1 MTRQARVPDQHVPS
15 SFPRPRRWVT
25 DAVCEAGTDH
35 LPPHKAA
42 VLQEAL
48 VQPEPQAT
56 YRECKLAIP
65 SLHPLLCDSNLGRAL
80 DLLGTATSLPLD
92 CSSVACS
99 GVRITMQAMLCSC
112 LSMLSALHHG
122 MKWCGCHAEQ
132 GSLQPGKQR
141 AASIWGLAEG
151 ILEDEIHQSG
161 VHSKLCPTCNVSYV
175 IHLSMSHGWVLQ
187 GLPPGSA
194 AMNRA
199 GQEEIMLMQST
210 AAPDLPILE
219 AVLELSGSHHDTGA
233 AIPEQTPAEEQI
245 DAAMAGG
252 TKQHPDPALPLKS
265 LQPQSAETLQAA
277 DNLSAEATV
286 KSPPGPLQKEAK
298 LSQLRLEALVN
309 YTHEEL
315 QALSNPGGLMGSV
328 LHEAE
333 QKAAAVHP
341 TNVPQAPLLTVV
353 ASQLETVSAAEAA
366 ANPDTGVDEQQQQ
379 QQQPVTFASLA
390 QKQEEAL
397 LEREDGDSGNSSSH
411 ASHGQD
417 TAVAVDLQQQLDRQ
431 KQHGGLASSISES
444 PGSAAARGIPHGLQT
459 GSDRHKAMSST
470 VSETHPVLQR
480 LMDQAEA
487 QHGANGSQIVHH
499 LMQAL
504 HLSGHLHSDQHLPAE
519 HSSLL
524 GTLSHMLHRPTQVG
538 IEACLDSP

>member
-1 MTRQARVPDQHVPS
+1 MQSVRLVQTTCSLTRQRCCRRPS
-15 SFPRPRRWVT
+15 YNLNHRPRIENWRSPACILSSVIVTLVVLWTFWVR
-25 DAVCEAGTDH
+25 
-35 LPPHKAA
+35 P
-42 VLQEAL
+42 
-48 VQPEPQAT
+48 
-56 YRECKLAIP
+56 
-65 SLHPLLCDSNLGRAL
+65 
-80 DLLGTATSLPLD
+80 ATSLPLD

-99 GVRITMQAMLCSC
+99 GVRMIMQAMLCSC
-112 LSMLSALHHG
+112 LSMLSALHYG
-122 MKWCGCHAEQ
+122 MKCVVVMQSKGLYNLASSEQ
-132 GSLQPGKQR
+132 PAFGDWQKASLKMRFISQVCTQ
-141 AASIWGLAEG
+141 
-151 ILEDEIHQSG
+151 
-161 VHSKLCPTCNVSYV
+161 LCPSCSVSYV
-175 IHLSMSHGWVLQ
+175 THLSMSHGWVLQ
-187 GLPPGSA
+187 GVPPGSA

-199 GQEEIMLMQST
+199 GQEEITLMQST
-210 AAPDLPILE
+210 AAPDLPILK
-219 AVLELSGSHHDTGA
+219 AVLELSGSHHDTVAKA
-233 AIPEQTPAEEQI
+233 AISEQTPAEEQI

-265 LQPQSAETLQAA
+265 LQPQSSETLQAA
-277 DNLSAEATV
+277 ENLSAEATV

-315 QALSNPGGLMGSV
+315 QALSNPAGLMGSV

-341 TNVPQAPLLTVV
+341 TNVAQAPLLTVV

-366 ANPDTGVDEQQQQ
+366 ANPDTGVNEQQQQ
-379 QQQPVTFASLA
+379 QPGTFASLA
-390 QKQEEAL
+390 QKEEEAL
-397 LEREDGDSGNSSSH
+397 PEREDGNPGKSSSH

-417 TAVAVDLQQQLDRQ
+417 TAVAATLQQQLDRQ

-487 QHGANGSQIVHH
+487 QHVANGSQVVHH

-524 GTLSHMLHRPTQVG
+524 STLSHMLHHPTQVG
-538 IEACLDSP
+538 IEARLDSP